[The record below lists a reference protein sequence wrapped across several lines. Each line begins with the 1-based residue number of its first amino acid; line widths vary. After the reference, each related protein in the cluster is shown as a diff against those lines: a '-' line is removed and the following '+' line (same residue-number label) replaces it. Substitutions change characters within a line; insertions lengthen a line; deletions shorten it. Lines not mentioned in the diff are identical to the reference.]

1 MIMAD
6 FNFVTNS
13 THFQCSRCTRCCSLD
28 VMLSDEEMARLGDN
42 ADHKWR
48 TTKKVM
54 DSSNLICSL
63 LQGKSCKIY
72 ESRPKLCRVY
82 PFLAINKADLVN
94 FGIKVPDAAICLVGE
109 DSEKYFIIYDE
120 ECPGVGKGGAS
131 NWPEIV
137 AFSISHFRD
146 FKQIK

>member
-1 MIMAD
+1 MAD
-6 FNFVTNS
+6 FHFVTNS

-42 ADHKWR
+42 ADSKWR

-54 DSSNLICSL
+54 GSSNLTCSL
-63 LQGKSCKIY
+63 LQGKTCTIY
-72 ESRPKLCRVY
+72 ETRPKLCRVY
-82 PFLAINKADLVN
+82 PFFAVNMADLVR

-109 DSEKYFIIYDE
+109 DGEKYFIIYDE

-137 AFSISHFRD
+137 ALTISHFRD
-146 FKQIK
+146 FNQSK